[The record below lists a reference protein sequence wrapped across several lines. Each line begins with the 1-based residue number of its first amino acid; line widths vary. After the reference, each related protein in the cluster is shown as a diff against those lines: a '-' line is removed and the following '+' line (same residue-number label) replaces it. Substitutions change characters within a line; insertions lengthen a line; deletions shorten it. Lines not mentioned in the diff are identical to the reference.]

1 MTLARHLVSVWNPTY
16 ATDALDAHLRVLLE
30 WDAKCVAGTATDDDA
45 FVWWGKVKSSQRQQ
59 RMPHLHEVLALDPSV
74 LIENGD
80 GETHLYLT
88 DYRSLY
94 VADVDHI
101 TVTDPRVADSPHVP
115 AYYAAGS
122 LNCDCW
128 FMLRDIRLLVRDDL
142 EMVAAELAHLKN
154 TRYYD
159 RAVSLYGGM
168 VDLPLIVSRADE
180 RRYFHDAERDLLT
193 EGRLWAA
200 FDGEQGGTGAMEATM
215 RDNHFGP
222 VVWQHFSSSTR
233 QFIASAETIFRN
245 QRRDPAADLSGVLVG
260 YAKALEVELC
270 RVLTTGLRGA
280 SVAERSLNI
289 DGKSLLLPD
298 SLPLSL
304 GIVARA
310 IYDDE
315 RRSRILR
322 TTLTDG
328 NWLVGQFSHVLADFA
343 IHARNPAAHASVIS
357 RELVTSWRAKLLGVG
372 ESSQLLRLAC
382 ITRA

>member
-30 WDAKCVAGTATDDDA
+30 WEAKCVTGAADDDDA
-45 FVWWGKVKSSQRQQ
+45 YVWWGKVKSSQRQQ
-59 RMPHLHEVLALDPSV
+59 PMPHLREVLALDPT
-74 LIENGD
+74 LITDNSD
-80 GETHLYLT
+80 VETHLYLT

-94 VADVDHI
+94 VADVNCI
-101 TVTDPRVADSPHVP
+101 TAADPRTKDSQHVP

-142 EMVAAELAHLKN
+142 ELVAAELAQLKN
-154 TRYYD
+154 SRYND

-168 VDLPLIVSRADE
+168 VDLPLIVSRSDA
-180 RRYFHDAERDLLT
+180 RRFFHDVERDLLA

-200 FDGEQGGTGAMEATM
+200 FDGEQGGTGAMEATL

-222 VVWQHFSSSTR
+222 EVWARFNSSTR
-233 QFIASAETIFRN
+233 RFLASAETIFRN
-245 QRRDPAADLSGVLVG
+245 QRRDPAADLSGVMVG
-260 YAKALEVELC
+260 YAKALELEMS
-270 RVLTTGLRGA
+270 RVLTLGLRGA
-280 SVAERSLNI
+280 SVAERSLNV
-289 DGKSLLLPD
+289 DGTSLLLLE

-315 RRSRILR
+315 RRSQILR

-328 NWLVGQFSHVLADFA
+328 DWLVGQFSHVLADFA
-343 IHARNPAAHASVIS
+343 RHARNPAAHASVMS
-357 RELVTSWRAKLLGVG
+357 RDFVTRWRDRLLGVG
-372 ESSQLLRLAC
+372 EASQLLRLAC